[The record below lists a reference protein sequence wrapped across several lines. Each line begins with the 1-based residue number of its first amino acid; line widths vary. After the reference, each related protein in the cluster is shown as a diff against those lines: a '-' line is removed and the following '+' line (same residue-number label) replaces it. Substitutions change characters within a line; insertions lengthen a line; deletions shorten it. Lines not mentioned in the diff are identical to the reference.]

1 MFCKDLAIRNYEH
14 QRRPNV
20 VSPRWRSPLAQVY
33 GDDAAPP
40 NRLFCGRRSHDG
52 ADAIPTHQ
60 PFDPA
65 AAGATSLRP
74 QGGMNPTAITLTGV
88 AMDLPDHGKERRNWR

>member
-1 MFCKDLAIRNYEH
+1 MAIA
-14 QRRPNV
+14 
-20 VSPRWRSPLAQVY
+20 LAQVY

-74 QGGMNPTAITLTGV
+74 
-88 AMDLPDHGKERRNWR
+88 

>member
-1 MFCKDLAIRNYEH
+1 MKARAFRF
-14 QRRPNV
+14 
-20 VSPRWRSPLAQVY
+20 
-33 GDDAAPP
+33 GTG
-40 NRLFCGRRSHDG
+40 RLGRLSAEPDEGRHDG

-74 QGGMNPTAITLTGV
+74 QGGMNPAAITLTAV
-88 AMDLPDHGKERRNWR
+88 VMDLPDHGKERRNWR

>member
-1 MFCKDLAIRNYEH
+1 MKARAFRFGAGRLGRLSLVLT
-14 QRRPNV
+14 RR
-20 VSPRWRSPLAQVY
+20 
-33 GDDAAPP
+33 
-40 NRLFCGRRSHDG
+40 GRHDG

-74 QGGMNPTAITLTGV
+74 QGGMNPTAITLTAV
-88 AMDLPDHGKERRNWR
+88 VMDLPDHGRERRN